1 MAERETTPVPAR
13 EETTQVT
20 SANQRAAQTMSEVS
34 ASVAM
39 LRTEA
44 DRARGLFGFGRR
56 ILVPPDEIHVVV
68 GDGRHVLSL
77 GNDRKVFGQ
86 SANQP
91 ARYWLNAYT
100 QVIKLKTISFNVPLR
115 GAGNEG
121 IAALDSSKVSFQL
134 WAHAVAKLNPDKAE
148 VAAQRVGLDTS
159 GLVSTISKVGTAEL
173 IAAAATMSLDEIIAN
188 RQRLAEIAFPKVNQ
202 ILSELGYD
210 LALLTVTQLD
220 GEAYIKLVQQA
231 ESRISKETSVATNR
245 EQLAELQ
252 DDQSRQRT
260 EAEIQALTEKKLAA
274 ERLEAHREVE
284 TATIAQE
291 ESLEIRRHEM
301 RLEQIGREKAAA
313 EKSHDASL
321 KKVEIDRQLGEA
333 EAERTASLARLQ
345 SEREAEL
352 RAVQQQRTA
361 AIRMAE
367 SKAEA
372 DRLAVEQERQIER
385 AGRLTETEA
394 ERLRR
399 EELALADRAK
409 EVALIEAEQMSRAMK
424 IEAEAET
431 QAELVRAEAEAEAT
445 EKRAQAAKV
454 RAEATRAE
462 AAAAGL
468 AEAEVAEAQV
478 AVSEKRVAVARAE
491 AMAEA
496 EKIQKLKEVEIAA
509 QKELALLYE
518 QAPVLIELEQM
529 RMKLSH
535 EEALTRIRA
544 EASLKAFEAIA
555 PGVKI
560 HLFGNGGQTGQIL
573 TSLMTLSHGLTAV
586 GEESPLLGNLLNGQ
600 ASNGQFNW
608 QQLAA
613 PIKTLMPALKQ
624 LTNEMNPRILSGLRV
639 ADVVERLGPVVSGQE
654 NLVTALNQIKED
666 ATFRVIGD
674 LPLSGLLKMIG
685 LGQENGDPLP
695 VADIAV
701 EDSGKAELLPAA

>member
-1 MAERETTPVPAR
+1 
-13 EETTQVT
+13 
-20 SANQRAAQTMSEVS
+20 
-34 ASVAM
+34 
-39 LRTEA
+39 
-44 DRARGLFGFGRR
+44 
-56 ILVPPDEIHVVV
+56 
-68 GDGRHVLSL
+68 
-77 GNDRKVFGQ
+77 
-86 SANQP
+86 
-91 ARYWLNAYT
+91 
-100 QVIKLKTISFNVPLR
+100 
-115 GAGNEG
+115 
-121 IAALDSSKVSFQL
+121 
-134 WAHAVAKLNPDKAE
+134 
-148 VAAQRVGLDTS
+148 
-159 GLVSTISKVGTAEL
+159 
-173 IAAAATMSLDEIIAN
+173 
-188 RQRLAEIAFPKVNQ
+188 
-202 ILSELGYD
+202 
-210 LALLTVTQLD
+210 
-220 GEAYIKLVQQA
+220 
-231 ESRISKETSVATNR
+231 
-245 EQLAELQ
+245 
-252 DDQSRQRT
+252 
-260 EAEIQALTEKKLAA
+260 
-274 ERLEAHREVE
+274 
-284 TATIAQE
+284 
-291 ESLEIRRHEM
+291 
-301 RLEQIGREKAAA
+301 
-313 EKSHDASL
+313 
-321 KKVEIDRQLGEA
+321 
-333 EAERTASLARLQ
+333 
-345 SEREAEL
+345 
-352 RAVQQQRTA
+352 
-361 AIRMAE
+361 MAE

-372 DRLAVEQERQIER
+372 DRLALEQERQIER

-468 AEAEVAEAQV
+468 AEAAEAQV

-496 EKIQKLKEVEIAA
+496 KKIQKLKEVEIAA

-573 TSLMTLSHGLTAV
+573 SSLMTLSHGLTAV
-586 GEESPLLGNLLNGQ
+586 GEESPLLGSLLNGQ
-600 ASNGQFNW
+600 GANGQFNW
-608 QQLAA
+608 QRLAD